1 MSRFWFS
8 ASAIVIMFAQ
18 GFAWKVPA
26 VSEEPGT
33 AGKASL
39 AEAAAG
45 RFAIGVGVSHAILG
59 NPEDAEL
66 IKKHFQILTPENCM
80 KPQGIQPREGEFS
93 FDATDAFMDFAREHQ
108 LATVGH
114 CLVWAKDDRTSEWMM
129 KDGDQP
135 VGAEKLVERIREHI
149 DTVVGRYADS
159 VTMWDVANEALAD
172 SDGDYLRDSIY
183 TRATGETFLVKA
195 FEFARAADPEA
206 LLIYNDYNCFKP
218 GKREKLI
225 RLLRSLKEQGAPV
238 DAFGMQG
245 HFEFGDIPLE
255 DLRILFDQ
263 LRELDMKVVISEL
276 DIDVVTRGKWWA
288 EDGKYRDELSSFD
301 PYKEGCPPQILKQ
314 QAEEYAD
321 LFRLFLEYQDVV
333 ARVSFWNLHDGQ
345 SWLNYFPWS
354 RTNYP
359 LLFDRQ
365 RQAKPAFFAVMQVL
379 EPTQAG
385 GEK

>member
-1 MSRFWFS
+1 
-8 ASAIVIMFAQ
+8 
-18 GFAWKVPA
+18 
-26 VSEEPGT
+26 
-33 AGKASL
+33 
-39 AEAAAG
+39 
-45 RFAIGVGVSHAILG
+45 
-59 NPEDAEL
+59 
-66 IKKHFQILTPENCM
+66 M

-149 DTVVGRYADS
+149 ETVVGRYADS